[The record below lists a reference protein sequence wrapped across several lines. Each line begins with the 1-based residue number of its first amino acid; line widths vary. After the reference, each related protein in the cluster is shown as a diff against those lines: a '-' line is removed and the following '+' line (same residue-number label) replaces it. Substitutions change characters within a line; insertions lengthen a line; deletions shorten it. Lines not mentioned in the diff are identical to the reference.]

1 MEFPDPLDLPGRTM
15 LTSETSVN
23 RSTHVIED
31 WETGRLRYITPIEAE
46 KLQSF
51 PENWTNTGMP
61 QKRRY
66 FMMGNALV
74 TQIINRLEKTLSDII
89 ENEN

>member
-1 MEFPDPLDLPGRTM
+1 M